1 MINAINFQKQIN
13 FPKTDTTTNIPY
25 INISNSKSDSS
36 NLQIESSHLSLKST
50 KLNQNPNNNNQIK
63 NQNPNNNN
71 NILTSTSGFLS
82 LNSHIIT
89 GNISGTQF
97 SFDNTS
103 WNESNTKF
111 PISSNSKIKNDVSP
125 ITKNSILYSPSI
137 VCNYY
142 QHSNDVTPNKNIN
155 NDYKIINDDFSSNK
169 GKLKQI
175 NLNNKNIKNDINS
188 HSDDND
194 NSVISDNVCSSRRKF
209 ILEKKTPIKYTKNQ
223 LKSGEKNRSG
233 KSYNSNNSKI
243 DSSPVINISTINDK
257 TFNNINSNSRSEN
270 SKNNEN
276 NNQINNR
283 NGGRKNLM
291 DTFDKISKEKEINYN
306 NNGNNCYSRQITEIN
321 LSEWDKKVKNEKKEI
336 HNKRNTENFFDK
348 VENDSSF
355 MNTTSKQQQNK
366 SNNSGNTNE
375 NDNSSTIIHKKNDDK
390 YSTIIDIKSNEK
402 NIDFNK
408 EIISKAI
415 KRKNENKKKNDNFS
429 FDISKTIIK
438 EIKRTSEKKK
448 ENCFI

>member
-1 MINAINFQKQIN
+1 
-13 FPKTDTTTNIPY
+13 
-25 INISNSKSDSS
+25 
-36 NLQIESSHLSLKST
+36 
-50 KLNQNPNNNNQIK
+50 
-63 NQNPNNNN
+63 
-71 NILTSTSGFLS
+71 
-82 LNSHIIT
+82 
-89 GNISGTQF
+89 
-97 SFDNTS
+97 
-103 WNESNTKF
+103 
-111 PISSNSKIKNDVSP
+111 
-125 ITKNSILYSPSI
+125 
-137 VCNYY
+137 
-142 QHSNDVTPNKNIN
+142 
-155 NDYKIINDDFSSNK
+155 
-169 GKLKQI
+169 
-175 NLNNKNIKNDINS
+175 
-188 HSDDND
+188 
-194 NSVISDNVCSSRRKF
+194 
-209 ILEKKTPIKYTKNQ
+209 
-223 LKSGEKNRSG
+223 
-233 KSYNSNNSKI
+233 
-243 DSSPVINISTINDK
+243 
-257 TFNNINSNSRSEN
+257 
-270 SKNNEN
+270 
-276 NNQINNR
+276 
-283 NGGRKNLM
+283 M

-415 KRKNENKKKNDNFS
+415 KRKNENKKKNDNYS
-429 FDISKTIIK
+429 FDIYKTIIK